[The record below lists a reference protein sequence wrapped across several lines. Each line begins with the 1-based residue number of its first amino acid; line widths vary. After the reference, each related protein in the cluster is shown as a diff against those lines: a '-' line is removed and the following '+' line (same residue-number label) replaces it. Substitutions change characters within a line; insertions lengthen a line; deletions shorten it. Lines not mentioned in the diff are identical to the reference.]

1 MKKLYIIL
9 SLGLCVVI
17 LQSGV
22 KYSSVPPTGRTG
34 ATGSTCRSCHSSFP
48 LNSPGGSVNVTG
60 LPTSGYVPGTSY
72 PFSLNI
78 THGATDRK
86 RWGFSIIAVNSSGPT
101 VGSFSSANPNAAL
114 NGSELSHN
122 NAPVTP
128 SSSSYTFNNLSWTAP
143 ANPSGP
149 LTFYYVANASNNA
162 DGDNGDYIYTGIT
175 SFALPIKLK
184 SFTATND
191 RNAVVLNWQTASEVN
206 SSYFDV
212 ERSDDGQ
219 FFFSLGKVKSNS
231 NATTSSSSSSSSY
244 SFLDTKAASRG
255 GNIFYRLK
263 MVDNDG
269 TSRYSNIISIKP
281 NATPFA
287 INNIYPT
294 IIKVSDRINVE
305 AVSDKNKVL
314 EIAIIDEY
322 GKIYSRQNLNLTSGE
337 NNFKITLPATLPQG
351 MIFVKF
357 NTDNYQQTE
366 SLIVR

>member
-9 SLGLCVVI
+9 SLSLCVVI

-22 KYSSVPPTGRTG
+22 KYSGVPPTGRTG
-34 ATGSTCRSCHSSFP
+34 ATGSTCRGCHSTFP
-48 LNSPGGSVNVTG
+48 LNATGGSVNVTG
-60 LPTSGYVPGTSY
+60 LPTTGYIPGNAY
-72 PFSLNI
+72 PFSLDI
-78 THGATDRK
+78 AHATADRK
-86 RWGFSIIAVNSSGPT
+86 KWGFSIIAVNSSGAS
-101 VGSFSSANPNAAL
+101 VGSFTSSNPNAAL

-122 NAPVTP
+122 GAPVT
-128 SSSSYTFNNLSWTAP
+128 SLAATYTFNNLSWTAP
-143 ANPSGP
+143 ATASGP
-149 LTFYYVANASNNA
+149 VTFYYVANASNNA

-184 SFTATND
+184 SFTAAND
-191 RNAVVLNWQTASEVN
+191 RNTVVLNWQTASEVN
-206 SSYFDV
+206 SNYFDV

-219 FFFSLGKVKSNS
+219 FFFSMGKVKSKS
-231 NATTSSSSSSSSY
+231 NASSSGASSY
-244 SFLDTKAASRG
+244 SFVDTKAASRG

-269 TSRYSNIISIKP
+269 SSKYSNIISIKP
-281 NATPFA
+281 NSTPFT

-294 IIKVSDRINVE
+294 IIKASDRINVE

-314 EIAIIDEY
+314 EIAIIDEF
-322 GKIYSRQNLNLTSGE
+322 GKIYLRQSLNLTSGE
-337 NNFKITLPATLPQG
+337 NSFKITLPATLPQG
-351 MIFVKF
+351 IIFVKF